1 MALCSYFAADYIPE
15 EAKNHLEMATKACQ
29 MAIKEQTN
37 RWQNWNLLGVIN
49 MHPVFD
55 NLSLAQHCFIQSLNL
70 ERKSWTTWTNLGV
83 LYLKL
88 KEIKL
93 ANQAFQRAQQSS
105 PIYPNAWIGQAMI
118 AEAILEEI
126 EAVDLFRHCQQFEFH
141 AESAIG
147 YAHWV
152 CKILSDKE
160 KYQLPHYKYAINS
173 MYADTV
179 ALDAINWYTIIEE
192 SNSSPSAYSF
202 QGFLNERQKL
212 YRPAVKAYTKA
223 AEKTA
228 SSEERDIMYT
238 NLGYVHLK
246 LNEPNE
252 AIVAF
257 NKVTRASFKPII
269 GLALA
274 YFKAGQHQ
282 ESYTVYNSVLK
293 TVAGVEDD
301 KAARILVAM
310 ASMVYAFQGEAD
322 TKTIL
327 YQW

>member
-1 MALCSYFAADYIPE
+1 M
-15 EAKNHLEMATKACQ
+15 
-29 MAIKEQTN
+29 
-37 RWQNWNLLGVIN
+37 
-49 MHPVFD
+49 
-55 NLSLAQHCFIQSLNL
+55 AQHCFIQALNI
-70 ERKSWTTWTNLGV
+70 ERKSYTTWTNLGV

-88 KEIKL
+88 NEIKL

-118 AEAILEEI
+118 AEAITEEI
-126 EAVDLFRHCQQFEFH
+126 EAVDLFRHCQQFEYH
-141 AESAIG
+141 PESSLG

-152 CKILSDKE
+152 CNILSDKE
-160 KYQLPHYKYAINS
+160 KQKAPHYRYAIES
-173 MYADTV
+173 MYADIV
-179 ALDAINWYTIIEE
+179 ALDAINWYNIIEE
-192 SNSSPSAYSF
+192 NNSSVSAYSF
-202 QGFLNERQKL
+202 QGFLSERQKL
-212 YRPAVKAYTKA
+212 YRPAVKAYAKA
-223 AEKTA
+223 AENA
-228 SSEERDIMYT
+228 APGAERDLMYT
-238 NLGYVHLK
+238 NLGYVYLK

-252 AIVAF
+252 AINAF
-257 NKVTRASFKPII
+257 NKVTQASFKPII

-282 ESYTVYNSVLK
+282 ESYSVYNSVLK
-293 TVAGVEDD
+293 SVAGVEDD